1 MKMNS
6 NNDHDYRQIKGIG
19 GSYESGVTCS
29 YHGLMVSVMVKKP
42 ACAAS

>member
-6 NNDHDYRQIKGIG
+6 NNEQDYRHFKGVG
-19 GSYESGVTCS
+19 ASYESGVTCS
-29 YHGLMVSVMVKKP
+29 YHGLLVSVMVKKP